1 MVGLMSF
8 RTASVEAVR
17 ELGFSGSIGILG
29 AMVSTLMV
37 LPFFLRLDRKGKN
50 GLKEA

>member
-37 LPFFLRLDRKGKN
+37 LPFFFAIGPQ
-50 GLKEA
+50 G